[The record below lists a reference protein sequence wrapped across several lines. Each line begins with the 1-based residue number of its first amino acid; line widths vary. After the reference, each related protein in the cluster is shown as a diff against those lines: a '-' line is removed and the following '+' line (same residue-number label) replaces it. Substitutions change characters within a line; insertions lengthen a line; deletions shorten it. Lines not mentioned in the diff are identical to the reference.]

1 MATKQT
7 SAAKPPAR
15 SLSAPCG
22 VCAKIPVDRA
32 FPAALSG
39 ARKNGSGS
47 RSISRDVKGR
57 LGWRLSLNR
66 FLCIAAGTIAG
77 FPRDSWRLGQSRRE
91 SAVRRKQIKFQSES
105 LTAALC
111 LGVAI
116 AGVSTLIGIGLIIV
130 FA

>member
-1 MATKQT
+1 MATKET
-7 SAAKPPAR
+7 SAAKTAR
-15 SLSAPCG
+15 ALTFRPLWRLRQ
-22 VCAKIPVDRA
+22 IQVDRA
-32 FPAALSG
+32 YPAA
-39 ARKNGSGS
+39 RKTGSGS
-47 RSISRDVKGR
+47 RSISRNVKGR

-66 FLCIAAGTIAG
+66 FLCIAAGTIAA
-77 FPRDSWRLGQSRRE
+77 FPRDSWRSGQSRRE

>member
-1 MATKQT
+1 M
-7 SAAKPPAR
+7 
-15 SLSAPCG
+15 
-22 VCAKIPVDRA
+22 DRA

-39 ARKNGSGS
+39 ARRTGSGS
-47 RSISRDVKGR
+47 RSISRNVKGR
-57 LGWRLSLNR
+57 LCWRPSLNR
-66 FLCIAAGTIAG
+66 FLCIAAGTITA

-91 SAVRRKQIKFQSES
+91 SAVSRKQIKFQSES

>member
-1 MATKQT
+1 M
-7 SAAKPPAR
+7 
-15 SLSAPCG
+15 
-22 VCAKIPVDRA
+22 DRA

-39 ARKNGSGS
+39 ARRNGSGS
-47 RSISRDVKGR
+47 RSISRNVKGR
-57 LGWRLSLNR
+57 LCWRPSLNR

>member
-1 MATKQT
+1 M
-7 SAAKPPAR
+7 
-15 SLSAPCG
+15 
-22 VCAKIPVDRA
+22 DRA

-39 ARKNGSGS
+39 ARRNGSGS
-47 RSISRDVKGR
+47 RSISRNVKGR
-57 LGWRLSLNR
+57 LCWRPSLNR
-66 FLCIAAGTIAG
+66 FLCIAAGTITA

-91 SAVRRKQIKFQSES
+91 SAVSRKQIKFQSES

>member
-1 MATKQT
+1 
-7 SAAKPPAR
+7 
-15 SLSAPCG
+15 
-22 VCAKIPVDRA
+22 VDRA

-39 ARKNGSGS
+39 ARKTGSGS
-47 RSISRDVKGR
+47 RSISRDVKSR

-77 FPRDSWRLGQSRRE
+77 FPRDSRRLGQSRRE